1 MRKVFMLAMVACVMG
16 ACAQQQQPSVE
27 QVATKQELDK
37 AKQDLIKAECNLYK
51 GTGVTPPECKK

>member
-1 MRKVFMLAMVACVMG
+1 MQRLFVLALVACVVG

-27 QVATKQELDK
+27 QVAAKQELDK

-51 GTGVTPPECKK
+51 GTGVTPPECKR

>member
-1 MRKVFMLAMVACVMG
+1 MVRFVMVVIIVGLIG
-16 ACAQQQQPSVE
+16 ACAQQPSVE
-27 QVATKQELDK
+27 QVAAKQELDK